1 MPRTVGRFR
10 ISRTLG
16 TGRFSKV
23 LLGVDDTTGEHY
35 ALKVMRKDVLEDLD
49 MARYAR
55 REAFVLRRLDHP
67 HITPLVEAVQSDR
80 KLFLVMPVAPGV
92 EMLGLVDRGPLP
104 EPDARRYI
112 RQIVD
117 AVGYIHARGVAH
129 RDLKPENVMCDA
141 ERGELMIIDFGLTG
155 FVEGDELMHTT
166 CGTAEYSAPEVTWG
180 QGDGYSG
187 TAADAWSV
195 GVLAY
200 ILLVGVHPFV
210 GEDGELMEDE
220 LRGGGV
226 VQMPDELASGA
237 KDFLTRL
244 IRHVPSQRWSMAQA
258 GLHPWLTSV
267 EGERRVGGEMVWA
280 DFGDIPVVGA
290 GRGERG
296 GGPDYYPPG
305 GRNGVEGAPRS
316 PSASGVMG
324 RAIVGVK
331 SEGLLRGAGDVLA
344 PEESMEGFYGRSRD
358 RAREHRH
365 VRDDEGR
372 DSIGAG
378 QARGTGSSIF
388 SRRESYMTRVGKQM
402 GGLGLAEDG
411 VEGPSTRA
419 FARARQTAGPRSSRR
434 RSVDAGSLPMAE
446 GGRKVH
452 VLPRVGFGRTRVS
465 LAEAES
471 DTPSAGMRGRVLG
484 GRAGQTGGRSGQVG
498 AWWAR
503 RKVAG

>member
-1 MPRTVGRFR
+1 MSRTVGRFR

-35 ALKVMRKDVLEDLD
+35 ALKVMRKDVLEELD

-92 EMLGLVDRGPLP
+92 EMLGLVERGPLP
-104 EPDARRYI
+104 EPLARRYI

-117 AVGYIHARGVAH
+117 ATGYIHARGVAH
-129 RDLKPENVMCDA
+129 RDLKPENVICDP
-141 ERGELMIIDFGLTG
+141 ERSELKIIDFGLTG

-220 LRGGGV
+220 LRSGV
-226 VQMPDELASGA
+226 VEMPRELAAGA

-244 IRHVPSQRWSMAQA
+244 IRHAPSERWSMAQA

-267 EGERRVGGEMVWA
+267 EGERRFPGEMVWA
-280 DFGDIPVVGA
+280 DFGDIPVVGP
-290 GRGERG
+290 RPG
-296 GGPDYYPPG
+296 GGGGGGREYYPPG
-305 GRNGVEGAPRS
+305 GRSGADGGRRS
-316 PSASGVMG
+316 NSASGVVG

-358 RAREHRH
+358 RAPDHRH
-365 VRDDEGR
+365 VRDDAGR
-372 DSIGAG
+372 DSVAVE
-378 QARGTGSSIF
+378 QARGSSIF

-402 GGLGLAEDG
+402 GGLGLGEDG
-411 VEGPSTRA
+411 LEGPSTRA

-434 RSVDAGSLPMAE
+434 RSVDAGSLPVSE

-465 LAEAES
+465 LAEAEA
-471 DTPSAGMRGRVLG
+471 DTNAAGMRGRVLG
-484 GRAGQTGGRSGQVG
+484 GRAGQTGGRSSQVG